1 VNSRHLGLA
10 ERKENWV
17 LSLWLSMMFVNRLC
31 STLRV
36 GLFRR
41 SMATAG
47 RRPDTPERMTTFHQ
61 VAAFTAIFC
70 GVLGPGI
77 VLMLTREKPLSEH

>member
-1 VNSRHLGLA
+1 
-10 ERKENWV
+10 
-17 LSLWLSMMFVNRLC
+17 
-31 STLRV
+31 
-36 GLFRR
+36 
-41 SMATAG
+41 MATAG

-77 VLMLTREKPLSEH
+77 VLMLTRERPLSEH